1 MFFSD
6 LIDQGAIPALVSTA
20 VFTEERHRMIAE
32 NIANIGVPG
41 YKTKRLDV
49 AAFQRAL
56 GQALD
61 ARENDPS
68 KPLVISGSRQ
78 VRTNERGELEVTPS
92 ERPPENILFHDGTN
106 LSIERQMADLAQN
119 GMMHEVTN
127 ALLQNRFGMLRE
139 AIRGRT

>member
-1 MFFSD
+1 MFFSN
-6 LIDQGAIPALVSTA
+6 LIDRGAIPALVSTA
-20 VFTEERHRMIAE
+20 VFTQERHRMIAE

-61 ARENDPS
+61 ARGSDPS
-68 KPLVISGSRQ
+68 KPFVISGSRQ

-106 LSIERQMADLAQN
+106 LSMERQMADLAQN

-127 ALLQNRFGMLRE
+127 ALLRDRFDALRK

>member
-1 MFFSD
+1 MFFSN
-6 LIDQGAIPALVSTA
+6 LINQGAVPALVSTA
-20 VFTEERHRMIAE
+20 VFTQERHRMIAE

-56 GQALD
+56 GRALD
-61 ARENDPS
+61 DRGSDS
-68 KPLVISGSRQ
+68 RKPFVISGSRQ
-78 VRTNERGELEVTPS
+78 VRTNARGELEVTPS

-119 GMMHEVTN
+119 GMMHETTN
-127 ALLQNRFGMLRE
+127 ALLRNRFDELRK
-139 AIRGRT
+139 AIRGRL